1 MRTKTCISVALL
13 ATAFC
18 TPTANAAEKDVIGTG
33 DAVANSYIV
42 VLKDDAKVSPQTM
55 LSKYKGTLKHTYRAA
70 LNGFSVHDMS
80 EQQAR
85 RLAADSRVSYV
96 QRNLRT
102 KIQQNQ
108 FNPVWGLDRTDQ
120 RALPLNGRYTYPD
133 QAGAGVRAYVI
144 DSGIRTTHVDFQ
156 GRASHGFDVINND
169 PIADDCN
176 GHGTHVASTIA
187 GRTYGVAKQA
197 RVIGVKAIGCDGF
210 SVGDSI
216 IAGIDWVTDNGV
228 RPAVVNMSVGGF
240 GEDQG
245 QADALRR
252 SIAAGFTYV
261 VAAGNDGR
269 DACQY
274 SPAGIEEAITV
285 GATDRND
292 NRAQFTWPGSSNH
305 GRCVDI
311 WAPGRDVQAAS
322 ARNDFITEFRSGT
335 SMATPHVA
343 GAAALHLGA
352 NPNATHQQVRDAL
365 VNNATTTA
373 NLRDLRAGSPN
384 RLLYIGN

>member
-1 MRTKTCISVALL
+1 MRTKICISVALL

-18 TPTANAAEKDVIGTG
+18 TPTASAAEKDVIGSG

-42 VLKDDAKVSPQTM
+42 VLKDDVKASPQTM
-55 LSKYKGTLKHTYRAA
+55 LSKYKGTLKHTYHAA
-70 LNGFSVHDMS
+70 LNGFSVYDMS
-80 EQQAR
+80 EQHAR
-85 RLAADSRVSYV
+85 RLAADSRVAYV

-102 KIQQNQ
+102 KIQQTQ
-108 FNPVWGLDRTDQ
+108 FNPAWGLDRVDQ
-120 RALPLNGRYTYPD
+120 RALPLNGRYTFPD

-156 GRASHGFDVINND
+156 GRASHGWDVINND
-169 PIADDCN
+169 PVADDCN

-187 GRTYGVAKQA
+187 GRTFGVAKQA
-197 RVIGVKAIGCDGF
+197 QVIGVKAIDCDGH

-216 IAGIDWVTDNGV
+216 VAGIDWVTDHGV

-240 GEDQG
+240 GQDQG
-245 QADALRR
+245 QTDALRR

-261 VAAGNDGR
+261 VAAGNSGD
-269 DACQY
+269 DACLY

-292 NRAQFTWPGSSNH
+292 NRAIFNWRESSNH
-305 GRCVDI
+305 GRCVDL
-311 WAPGRDVQAAS
+311 WAPGANIQAAS
-322 ARNDFITEFRSGT
+322 ATGDWATEFRGGT
-335 SMATPHVA
+335 SMATPHVT
-343 GAAALHLGA
+343 GAAALYLGA
-352 NPNATHQQVRDAL
+352 HPNATHQQVRDAL

>member
-1 MRTKTCISVALL
+1 MRTKICIAAALI
-13 ATAFC
+13 ATVVS
-18 TPTANAAEKDVIGTG
+18 TPTANAEKDVIGTG
-33 DAVANSYIV
+33 EAVANSYIV
-42 VLKDDAKVSPQTM
+42 VLKDGVKASPQTL

-80 EQQAR
+80 ETQAR

-108 FNPVWGLDRTDQ
+108 FNPVWGLDRIDQ

-156 GRASHGFDVINND
+156 GRASHGYDVVNND

-197 RVIGVKAIGCDGF
+197 RVIGVKAVDCNGF

-216 IAGIDWVTDNGV
+216 IAGIDWVTDHGV

-240 GEDQG
+240 GQDQG
-245 QADALRR
+245 QTDALRR

-261 VAAGNDGR
+261 VAAGNDGQ

-292 NRAQFTWPGSSNH
+292 IRAVFSWRESSNH

-311 WAPGRDVQAAS
+311 WAPGGHVQAAS
-322 ARNDFITEFRSGT
+322 ARGDLVTETRGGT

-384 RLLYIGN
+384 RLLHIGN